1 MSHLNNEQLLEHVLK
16 IIEIYGGRRDDY
28 SRIWGRSPDRYIE
41 RNDGGQ
47 IWIKDLL
54 LAHTRGWIDSYLNWH
69 SWTRD
74 RYRGDRDYNDYD
86 RGRDNN
92 DWYRN
97 RGRVDINSSVEE
109 KRRVLWREMSRIKN
123 DLSMKWIEYEW
134 AWNGYNY
141 RYDKNK
147 YEFLYKK
154 STESRYTIVA
164 NNDKA
169 YIGINNYKVEL
180 REDWENVLLTTYR
193 YEGYRYECV
202 FRIRRYWNRRDRD
215 YDDYDRNQRDYRRD
229 RDYDDYNRGRDNN
242 DWYRNRGRVDIN
254 SSVEEKRR
262 VLWREMSRIKN
273 DLSMKWIEYEWAW
286 NGYNY
291 RYDKNKYEF
300 LYKKS
305 TESRYTIVA
314 NNDKAYIGINNYK
327 VELREDWENVLLTT
341 YRYEGYRYECVFRIR
356 RDRYRNDRDYDN
368 YDRNQRDYWRNRDYG
383 V

>member
-123 DLSMKWIEYEW
+123 DLSRK
-134 AWNGYNY
+134 
-141 RYDKNK
+141 
-147 YEFLYKK
+147 
-154 STESRYTIVA
+154 
-164 NNDKA
+164 
-169 YIGINNYKVEL
+169 
-180 REDWENVLLTTYR
+180 
-193 YEGYRYECV
+193 
-202 FRIRRYWNRRDRD
+202 
-215 YDDYDRNQRDYRRD
+215 
-229 RDYDDYNRGRDNN
+229 
-242 DWYRNRGRVDIN
+242 
-254 SSVEEKRR
+254 
-262 VLWREMSRIKN
+262 
-273 DLSMKWIEYEWAW
+273 
-286 NGYNY
+286 
-291 RYDKNKYEF
+291 
-300 LYKKS
+300 
-305 TESRYTIVA
+305 
-314 NNDKAYIGINNYK
+314 
-327 VELREDWENVLLTT
+327 
-341 YRYEGYRYECVFRIR
+341 
-356 RDRYRNDRDYDN
+356 
-368 YDRNQRDYWRNRDYG
+368 
-383 V
+383 